1 MNAKQYLN
9 QLRTL
14 ESVIRAR
21 KGQLE
26 RLRAEQTFISAVSY
40 DADRV
45 QTSGNADPMRGVDR
59 LLSLEQE
66 IAQKVEAAERIRSRI
81 IDEIESLQNPLYVT
95 ILIKRYVEGLNF
107 EKIADQMRYSYMY
120 VIHLHGEALQNFAQ
134 MKWGEKTD
142 EKG

>member
-9 QLRTL
+9 QLRTI
-14 ESVIRAR
+14 EAVIRAR

-45 QTSGNADPMRGVDR
+45 QTSGNTDPMRGVDH

-66 IAQKVEAAERIRSRI
+66 IMQKVEAAERIRSRI
-81 IDEIESLQNPLYVT
+81 IDEIESLQNPLYVS
-95 ILIKRYVEGLNF
+95 ILLHRYIDGQKF
-107 EKIADQMRYSYMY
+107 EAIACDMGYSYVY
-120 VIHLHGEALQNFAQ
+120 VTHLHGEALQAFAQ
-134 MKWGEKTD
+134 MKEREKTD

>member
-45 QTSGNADPMRGVDR
+45 QTSGNTDPMRGVDR

-81 IDEIESLQNPLYVT
+81 IDEVESLQNPLYVS
-95 ILIKRYVEGLNF
+95 ILLHRYIDGQKF
-107 EKIADQMRYSYMY
+107 EAIACDMGYSYVY
-120 VIHLHGEALQNFAQ
+120 VTHLHGEALQAFAQ
-134 MKWGEKTD
+134 MKEREPG
-142 EKG
+142 

>member
-45 QTSGNADPMRGVDR
+45 QTSGNTDPMRGVDR

-81 IDEIESLQNPLYVT
+81 IDEVESLQNPLYVS
-95 ILIKRYVEGLNF
+95 ILLHRYIDGLKF
-107 EKIADQMRYSYMY
+107 EEIACDMGYSYVY
-120 VIHLHGEALQNFAQ
+120 VTHLHGEALQAFAL
-134 MKWGEKTD
+134 MKEQS
-142 EKG
+142 